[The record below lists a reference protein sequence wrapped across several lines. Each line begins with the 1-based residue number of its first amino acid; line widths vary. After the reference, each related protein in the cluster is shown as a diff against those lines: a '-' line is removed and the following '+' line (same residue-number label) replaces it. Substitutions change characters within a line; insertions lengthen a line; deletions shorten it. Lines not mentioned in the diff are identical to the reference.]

1 MSINWSFKPKDLKR
15 TIDDLEKKIKI
26 KNVENEQKKEE
37 INILLNKLGN
47 NSDNIRDIESK
58 LEYAE
63 GEINVLNDKLEKLN
77 SEILILQREISDL
90 NKDILIKKEKITELR
105 SIKTNLEEKHFLKV
119 GLNNL
124 KLDKLIKLI
133 KEILFQKGFLSQKE
147 FEDLTQKI

>member
-26 KNVENEQKKEE
+26 KYVENKQKKEE
-37 INILLNKLGN
+37 INILLSKLEN

-90 NKDILIKKEKITELR
+90 NKDILIKKGKITELR

-124 KLDKLIKLI
+124 KSDKLIKLI